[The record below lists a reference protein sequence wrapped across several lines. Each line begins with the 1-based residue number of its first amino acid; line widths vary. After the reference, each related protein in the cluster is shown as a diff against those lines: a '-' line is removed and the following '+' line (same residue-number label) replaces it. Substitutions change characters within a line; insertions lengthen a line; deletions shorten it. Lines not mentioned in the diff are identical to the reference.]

1 MLSMKQKKDNFHTTG
16 YTTLISTWLALLCLT
31 GLTVW
36 IAGVNTSR
44 HGVTVNI
51 IIASLKAGLV
61 LFVFMRLKHESL
73 FFRLILL
80 LIVITLTAIMALTFL
95 DVLYR

>member
-1 MLSMKQKKDNFHTTG
+1 MESMKQKEDNSGTTG
-16 YTTLISTWLALLCLT
+16 YRTLIFTFLALLCLT

-36 IAGVNTSR
+36 VAGVDTGR
-44 HGVTVNI
+44 YGVTVNI

-61 LFVFMRLKHESL
+61 LSIFMRLKYESL

-80 LIVITLTAIMALTFL
+80 LIIVTLTAIMALTFL

>member
-1 MLSMKQKKDNFHTTG
+1 MLSMKETKDNFHPTG
-16 YTTLISTWLALLCLT
+16 YRTLIVTWLALLCLT

-36 IAGVNTSR
+36 IAGVNTGR
-44 HGVTVNI
+44 YGVTINI
-51 IIASLKAGLV
+51 FIASLKAVLV
-61 LFVFMRLKHESL
+61 LFVFMRLKYESL

>member
-1 MLSMKQKKDNFHTTG
+1 MNEKEDNL
-16 YTTLISTWLALLCLT
+16 YTTSYRTLIFTWLSLLCLT

-36 IAGVNTSR
+36 IAGVDVGR
-44 HGVTVNI
+44 YGVAVNI
-51 IIASLKAGLV
+51 LIASLKAGLV
-61 LFVFMRLKHESL
+61 LFVFMRLKYESL

-80 LIVITLTAIMALTFL
+80 LIVVTLTAIMALTFL